1 MRGRNTTLQSEH
13 PACLPPCFQPAC
25 LSLFRGSTVLHTYCR
40 GSKICWSFD
49 FFAAALWTEKAGAPG
64 GAQSSSP
71 YPGCPLRAVHS
82 PRWGVGRVEAL
93 LPAGCSQT
101 HLCPQGMNN
110 FAVSWR
116 LSRRHQQKAHT
127 GEVPPDHSAP
137 ISYLEQTICHPVFT
151 SGPNREKRCLS
162 QMCLVLRV
170 ALVSAW

>member
-1 MRGRNTTLQSEH
+1 M
-13 PACLPPCFQPAC
+13 
-25 LSLFRGSTVLHTYCR
+25 LHTYCR

-110 FAVSWR
+110 LPFPGDFHEGT
-116 LSRRHQQKAHT
+116 SRRLTQERSPLT
-127 GEVPPDHSAP
+127 TLPPSP
-137 ISYLEQTICHPVFT
+137 ISNKPSVTPC
-151 SGPNREKRCLS
+151 
-162 QMCLVLRV
+162 LRV
-170 ALVSAW
+170 VQIERNDVFLKRV